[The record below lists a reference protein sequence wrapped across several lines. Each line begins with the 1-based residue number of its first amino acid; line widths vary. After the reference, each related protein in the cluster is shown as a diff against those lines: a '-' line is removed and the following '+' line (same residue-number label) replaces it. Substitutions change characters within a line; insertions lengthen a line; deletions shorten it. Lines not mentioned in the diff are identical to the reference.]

1 MSAEDHENTPTADSA
16 DENTER
22 CSGVE
27 VAAQDL
33 QPSAEMAPRRR
44 QVKWPTTLAFGVLP
58 AAAVILG
65 ALAGFLK
72 WQDSSHREAQ
82 AAAAESVAV
91 ARDTTAAMLTY
102 KADTVDQDLNA
113 VRDRLSGSFLDDY
126 AKLVNEVVI
135 PGAKEKKISAVAQAP
150 AAASVSATPAHA
162 VALVFVDQT
171 VTIGNGAPTS
181 SASSVRVTLDKV
193 DGRWLVSGFDPV

>member
-1 MSAEDHENTPTADSA
+1 MSAQAHDNTAAEDAV

-22 CSGVE
+22 CTGDE
-27 VAAQDL
+27 VVAQDL
-33 QPSAEMAPRRR
+33 LPSAEVAPRRR
-44 QVKWPTTLAFGVLP
+44 QVKWPTVLAFGVLP
-58 AAAVILG
+58 ASAVILG

-82 AAAAESVAV
+82 AAAAESVAI
-91 ARDTTAAMLTY
+91 ARDTTAAILTY
-102 KADTVDQDLNA
+102 KADTVEQDLNA
-113 VRDRLSGSFLDDY
+113 VRDRLSGSFLDAY
-126 AKLVNEVVI
+126 AKLIDGVVI
-135 PGAKEKKISAVAQAP
+135 PGAREKKISAAAQVP

-193 DGRWLVSGFDPV
+193 DGRWLVAGFDPV